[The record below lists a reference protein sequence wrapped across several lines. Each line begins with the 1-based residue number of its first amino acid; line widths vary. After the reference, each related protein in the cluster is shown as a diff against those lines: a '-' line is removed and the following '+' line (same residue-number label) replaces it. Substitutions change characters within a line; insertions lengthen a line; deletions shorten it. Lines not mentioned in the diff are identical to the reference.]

1 MNGSDERSNR
11 ARILPRLAMAAAAS
25 ALLVAV
31 TAAATTGTTEP
42 SLALATAPSIHDLSS
57 GNFTC
62 TIQHLAVASERQQRI
77 ADAATVEEARELA
90 VTPVRAAR
98 RALEVA
104 ALVVPSSEKMDA
116 VSAELE
122 GFEERV
128 GQQETPAAVAGE
140 FGRLLNVN
148 MESGELVQVADLEAG
163 HVNVR
168 GPGGCHYSTGEIVA
182 IVFGFILFIIPGI
195 VLLIVLC

>member
-1 MNGSDERSNR
+1 MKGSEERSNR
-11 ARILPRLAMAAAAS
+11 ARILHRFAMAAAAS
-25 ALLVAV
+25 ALAVAV
-31 TAAATTGTTEP
+31 TAAASTGAPEP
-42 SLALATAPSIHDLSS
+42 SLALATAPSIRDLSS

-90 VTPVRAAR
+90 VAPVRAAR

-104 ALVVPSSEKMDA
+104 ALVVPSSQKMDTA
-116 VSAELE
+116 SAKLE

-128 GQQETPAAVAGE
+128 RQQETPAAVAGE
-140 FGRLLNVN
+140 FGRLLNAN

-163 HVNVR
+163 HVNVH
-168 GPGGCHYSTGEIVA
+168 GPGGCHYSTGEIIA